1 MSRAK
6 ISWHRSTPA
15 SPRCIKCGQV
25 VLEGHIRHCLRDG
38 LEHGDADPDYRQVSP
53 RRWSGLPTITDCR
66 RQKARRFRAVRFKE
80 KIHPYRF
87 DTDVFLKM
95 RFKSRRPAHGYM
107 RRRSDFSDYPE
118 VFLLTA
124 FKMNTPIT
132 KMGKSVLKLR
142 NPTGSPKSRFASI
155 NKPTNQAATVDNTA
169 ARYILS
175 APFVVFLETAGKK
188 TVKTGRPA
196 AIQ

>member
-1 MSRAK
+1 
-6 ISWHRSTPA
+6 
-15 SPRCIKCGQV
+15 
-25 VLEGHIRHCLRDG
+25 
-38 LEHGDADPDYRQVSP
+38 
-53 RRWSGLPTITDCR
+53 
-66 RQKARRFRAVRFKE
+66 
-80 KIHPYRF
+80 
-87 DTDVFLKM
+87 M

-188 TVKTGRPA
+188 TVKTGDRRQYNKSHMQSIPQMHPYQQVFEKNVGPVCVRGKA
-196 AIQ
+196 G